1 MEVFVVHLYIELY
14 LKLEFTSKI
23 ELFHSVNAN
32 FAANHALKKRKE
44 KKQKKNK
51 LTAIINY
58 SKRKLNSI

>member
-32 FAANHALKKRKE
+32 FAANHALKKRKADS
-44 KKQKKNK
+44 NYK
-51 LTAIINY
+51 LF
-58 SKRKLNSI
+58 